1 MEKQVYVLMV
11 KDDGETMIS
20 VFKDNTQIKKKLIKF
35 FNEQFNYDY
44 APEDRDVI
52 IEDLFNN
59 GYATGDML
67 NDFAEYY
74 LEKQVLI

>member
-35 FNEQFNYDY
+35 FNEQFNYDCE
-44 APEDRDVI
+44 PEIRDEI
-52 IEDLFNN
+52 IEELFNG